1 MSQKSSY
8 QLKISSNALAL
19 EQLTRPL
26 LRLLSQVT
34 GMESAYLTIIDSDR
48 GRQYVQYALN
58 EDSMIIPEGLSVPWE
73 DTLCKRAIDENRFY
87 SDNVNGQ
94 LI

>member
-48 GRQYVQYALN
+48 GRQYVQYEPPRVSRRLF
-58 EDSMIIPEGLSVPWE
+58 GLSQAA
-73 DTLCKRAIDENRFY
+73 TLEA
-87 SDNVNGQ
+87 
-94 LI
+94 

>member
-1 MSQKSSY
+1 
-8 QLKISSNALAL
+8 
-19 EQLTRPL
+19 
-26 LRLLSQVT
+26 
-34 GMESAYLTIIDSDR
+34 MESAYLTIIDSDR

-87 SDNVNGQ
+87 SDNVSEYWGDSEAATRHQDVCKHSYSLKNREAARYS
-94 LI
+94 LRR

>member
-58 EDSMIIPEGLSVPWE
+58 EDSMIIPDGAE
-73 DTLCKRAIDENRFY
+73 RALGRYIVQTGYRRKPFLLR
-87 SDNVNGQ
+87 Q
-94 LI
+94 RL